1 MNFLPSSS
9 ISKIQS
15 NCDWLKIA
23 AIRESKGGQYGCHS
37 LLDSGLKNKNYLF
50 GINRVFNSFF
60 NNLLKYLKELFFGI
74 IIKMND
80 IIAIGSATRDA
91 FFKVNFKLTHF
102 LKAASGWAYLLPLGE
117 KLEVEDVFFTIGG
130 NAINASV
137 TFSRQ
142 GLRTAC
148 LAKIGEDVSG
158 EEIRRRLK
166 KEGVSLNLLIQTSKK
181 PTAYSV
187 LLLSSGERTILNYR
201 GASDTLDFSDLD
213 FKKLKSR
220 WWYVSL
226 TGRSIKIFQRLIKF
240 ASKNN
245 ISVAVNPSGYHLSH
259 RPQEILASLKDIT
272 FLVLNEEEAARLT
285 GISFKKEKEV
295 FKKLDK
301 LMPGI
306 LAVTN
311 GKKGA
316 TISDGRF
323 VYKVDTFQEKKLVD
337 RTGAGDAFGS
347 GFTAFLVQKGFNR
360 FNISQLKPED
370 VIGAAQLAS
379 ANATAVVEKM
389 GATEGILTK
398 EEFQNP
404 RWKNLKIRIKRI

>member
-1 MNFLPSSS
+1 MPQVTRFRPKEQKLFVWLESSFL
-9 ISKIQS
+9 
-15 NCDWLKIA
+15 
-23 AIRESKGGQYGCHS
+23 
-37 LLDSGLKNKNYLF
+37 
-50 GINRVFNSFF
+50 FF
-60 NNLLKYLKELFFGI
+60 LKYFKKLFFGI
-74 IIKMND
+74 IIKMHD

-91 FFKVNFKLTHF
+91 FFKVNFKLRRF

-130 NAINASV
+130 NAINASI

-142 GLRTAC
+142 CLKTAC
-148 LAKIGEDVSG
+148 LTKIGEDVSG
-158 EEIRRRLK
+158 EEIKRRLK
-166 KEGVSLNLLIQTSKK
+166 KEGVSLNLLIQTPKK

-187 LLLSSGERTILNYR
+187 LLLSLGERTILNYR

-213 FKKLKSR
+213 FEKLKSR
-220 WWYVSL
+220 WWYISL
-226 TGRSIKIFQRLIKF
+226 TGSSIKIFQKLIKF

-245 ISVAVNPSGYHLSH
+245 ISVAVNPSGYHLRH
-259 RPQEILASLKDIT
+259 RPQEILNSLKDIT
-272 FLVLNEEEAARLT
+272 FLVLNEEEAATLT

-323 VYKVDTFQEKKLVD
+323 VYKIATFAEKKLVD

-379 ANATAVVEKM
+379 ANATSVVEKM

-398 EEFQNP
+398 KEFQNFKNS
-404 RWKNLKIRIKRI
+404 RWKNLKIKIKPL